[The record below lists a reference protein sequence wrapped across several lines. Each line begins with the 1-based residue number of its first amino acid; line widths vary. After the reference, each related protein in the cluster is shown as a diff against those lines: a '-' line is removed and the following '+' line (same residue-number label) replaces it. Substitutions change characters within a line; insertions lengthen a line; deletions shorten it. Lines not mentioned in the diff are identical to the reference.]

1 MLQQNSHV
9 GNMWEQES
17 EVKVRVKFYMQDTL
31 DFFQKVF
38 EATTL
43 VGVKAA
49 YIQMTFLWCLTLSEG
64 GGHRD
69 SEGFVLIGSCREK
82 HYICYLRHQEIK
94 LRDKQKALD
103 EISPAKSLLWSVQE
117 HTNAPKQADIWN
129 QCELLHNNIMGT
141 ENKAK
146 TCKVPLWLNIQTHTC
161 SWK

>member
-17 EVKVRVKFYMQDTL
+17 EQILHARHSGLISKGSWSYNSGGRKSSKYSN
-31 DFFQKVF
+31 DF
-38 EATTL
+38 L
-43 VGVKAA
+43 
-49 YIQMTFLWCLTLSEG
+49 LTVW
-64 GGHRD
+64 HWA

-82 HYICYLRHQEIK
+82 HYICYLRRREIK

-129 QCELLHNNIMGT
+129 QCKLLHYNVMGT

-146 TCKVPLWLNIQTHTC
+146 TLWLNIQTHTC